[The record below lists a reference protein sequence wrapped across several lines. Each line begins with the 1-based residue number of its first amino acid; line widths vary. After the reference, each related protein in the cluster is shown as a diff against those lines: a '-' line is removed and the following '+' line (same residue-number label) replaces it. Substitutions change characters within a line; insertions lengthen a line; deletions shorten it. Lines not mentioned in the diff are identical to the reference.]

1 MADAVSDLIAELKTL
16 RKGRGLYVRQIGDR
30 MGPMLTRVC
39 GVVSDDGPAEIRDK
53 LSKRLQSLA
62 AELPQ
67 DLRLAVLAAF
77 AIERDARLPFY
88 QDRVRW
94 VANRLRRDERT
105 ARRRIDEGIERL
117 AELATARGIRG
128 PAAEQIGPR
137 WYIEEIRTALMAQ
150 LPVPEALEFR
160 RIVSEQDD
168 LGEIDL
174 ALSLTVPTG
183 TPDRSAVRNLR
194 VDVIYG
200 GTLVARSREAVDRFG
215 FALELPRPLGRFDKH
230 EYGLRY
236 RADDNRPM
244 LPHYVCVL
252 KGRCDLFDLR
262 VRFDRSRP
270 PRKVWRLA
278 GAFQRDLD
286 DPVGRGQVVE
296 LDTAGELHV
305 QFSHL
310 APGLVYG
317 VRWEY

>member
-1 MADAVSDLIAELKTL
+1 MADAVSDLIAELKAL
-16 RKGRGLYVRQIGDR
+16 RKGRGLYGRQIGDR
-30 MGPMLTRVC
+30 MGPMLSQVC
-39 GVVSDDGPAEIRDK
+39 GVVKGDGPAEIRDK

-62 AELPQ
+62 ADLPQ

-94 VANRLRRDERT
+94 VAARLRRDERT

-117 AELATARGIRG
+117 AELATAGGVRSR
-128 PAAEQIGPR
+128 AEEQNGPR
-137 WYIEEIRTALMAQ
+137 WYIEEIRAALMAQ
-150 LPVPEALEFR
+150 LPVPEMLEFR

-174 ALSLTVPTG
+174 ALTLTVPPR
-183 TPDRSAVRNLR
+183 TPDPSVERDLR

-200 GTLVARSREAVDRFG
+200 GTLVARSREAADRFG
-215 FALELPRPLGRFDKH
+215 FALELPRPLDRFEKH

-236 RADDNRPM
+236 RPDDDRPM
-244 LPHYVCVL
+244 QPHYVCVL
-252 KGRCDLFDLR
+252 RCRCDRFDLR
-262 VRFDRSRP
+262 VRFDRGRP
-270 PRKVWRLA
+270 PRRIWRLA

-296 LDTAGELHV
+296 LDAAGELRV

-310 APGLVYG
+310 TPGLAYG

>member
-30 MGPMLTRVC
+30 MGPMLSLVC
-39 GVVSDDGPAEIRDK
+39 GVVRGDGPAEIRDK

-62 AELPQ
+62 ADLPH

-94 VANRLRRDERT
+94 VAARLRRDERT

-117 AELATARGIRG
+117 AELATSGGVGRRPG
-128 PAAEQIGPR
+128 EQDGPR
-137 WYIEEIRTALMAQ
+137 WYVEEIRAALMAQ
-150 LPVPEALEFR
+150 LPVPEVLEFR

-174 ALSLTVPTG
+174 ALSLTVPPG
-183 TPDRSAVRNLR
+183 TADPSAERGLR

-200 GTLVARSREAVDRFG
+200 GTLVARSREAADRFG
-215 FALELPRPLGRFDKH
+215 FALELPRPLDQFDKH

-236 RADDNRPM
+236 RPDDNQPM
-244 LPHYVCVL
+244 QPHYVCVL
-252 KGRCDLFDLR
+252 RCRCDRFDLR
-262 VRFDRSRP
+262 VRFDRRRP
-270 PRKVWRLA
+270 PRRIWRLA

-296 LDTAGELHV
+296 LDSAGELRV